1 MLKAQN
7 RLKKR
12 KEFGYIYKK
21 GTRLNSTYFTLFFIT
36 TKLPNTKIGFSVNK
50 KIGKAHVRNKIKRQ
64 LRCVLKELLPIL
76 KKNNYVIMVKIGAEK
91 LSYIEIKKYIT
102 TIFKNNNLIDE

>member
-1 MLKAQN
+1 MLKTQN

-21 GTRLNSTYFTLFFIT
+21 GTRLNSTYFTVFYLI
-36 TKLPNTKIGFSVNK
+36 TKLPNIRVGFSVNK

-64 LRCVLKELLPIL
+64 LRCVIREILPEL
-76 KKNNYVIMVKIGAEK
+76 KKNNYVIMVKIGAEN
-91 LSYIEIKKYIT
+91 LNYTEIKNNILN
-102 TIFKNNNLIDE
+102 IFKTNNLLNE